1 MVEDELHAGREAG
14 LNPKKLRLLRGGDL
28 RESALLALFR
38 TVVATMPV
46 SKWAAIADSVAL
58 LGKGRGSSRYKRF
71 AGRVRAVSAGVAD
84 HEIFRLWRAYGAAV
98 NRRRMSVLASR
109 YCPDWKPRIELTGRQ
124 HVDQG
129 INAGRG
135 SILWLDNFIH
145 HSLIGKRAF
154 ADAGYKAWQM
164 SSADHGYSSSL
175 LGRRF
180 LNPIQLAAEM
190 PLGLGRIEFDA
201 GSALTA
207 TREVTRCLARNELV
221 RITNN
226 AYIGR
231 QRCLV
236 PFGASA
242 RLPVATTPLN
252 FARRTGAT
260 VLPVF
265 VVEREPFAEYLVAV
279 ASPVLV
285 ATSRS
290 DGFEQSALAYARYLE
305 PLVAAY
311 PEQWRGWEGV
321 RANSRD
327 F

>member
-38 TVVATMPV
+38 MVVATMPV

-84 HEIFRLWRAYGAAV
+84 HEVFRLWRAYGAAV

-109 YCPDWKPRIELTGRQ
+109 CCPDWKPRIELTGRQ

-129 INAGRG
+129 ISAGRG

-164 SSADHGYSSSL
+164 SSADHGFSSSL

-221 RITNN
+221 ASPTTPTL
-226 AYIGR
+226 A
-231 QRCLV
+231 
-236 PFGASA
+236 ASA
-242 RLPVATTPLN
+242 ALCPSAHPQGSQWRRHRSTSQDGRELPFCRFSLLN
-252 FARRTGAT
+252 A
-260 VLPVF
+260 
-265 VVEREPFAEYLVAV
+265 
-279 ASPVLV
+279 
-285 ATSRS
+285 SRS
-290 DGFEQSALAYARYLE
+290 PNTLLPSPRLFWSPRRDLTPSNS
-305 PLVAAY
+305 PLS
-311 PEQWRGWEGV
+311 PM
-321 RANSRD
+321 RAILSRS
-327 F
+327 